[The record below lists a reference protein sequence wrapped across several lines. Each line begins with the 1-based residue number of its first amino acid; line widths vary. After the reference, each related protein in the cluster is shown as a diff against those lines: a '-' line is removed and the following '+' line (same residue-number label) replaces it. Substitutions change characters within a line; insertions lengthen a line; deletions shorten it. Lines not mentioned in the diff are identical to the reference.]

1 MLKLNFFIFG
11 ESKLNKEELE
21 RNVNISVVSKALLS
35 RDVLREAIADLDVF
49 DLDGVVERVTALVQ
63 ERREQEK
70 AAGIEAIKAQMKALG
85 VDLSDLQGNTPAA
98 HKQPR
103 KSSGAPRR
111 STTIEVSYQD
121 TTYTIKSVG
130 RPDPITTSFFESIE
144 FEGKKKEF
152 IERVQQGEFV
162 DKGVEFVRIVEE
174 A

>member
-1 MLKLNFFIFG
+1 M
-11 ESKLNKEELE
+11 NKEELE
-21 RNVNISVVSKALLS
+21 RNVNISTVTKALLS

-70 AAGIEAIKAQMKALG
+70 AAGIEEIKAKMRALG
-85 VDLSDLQGNTPAA
+85 VDLSDLQGNTVAQ
-98 HKQPR
+98 KQPR

-111 STTIEVSYQD
+111 STTIEVSYQNN
-121 TTYTIKSVG
+121 TYTIKSVG
-130 RPDPITTSFFESIE
+130 RPDPTTTTLFESIG

-152 IERVQQGEFV
+152 IERVQKGEFG
-162 DKGVEFVRIVEE
+162 DKGVQFVRMVED

>member
-1 MLKLNFFIFG
+1 MNTQQ
-11 ESKLNKEELE
+11 LE

-35 RDVLREAIADLDVF
+35 RDVLRQALADLDVF
-49 DLDGVVERVTALVQ
+49 DLDGVVERVTSLVQ

-70 AAGIEAIKAQMKALG
+70 AAGIEEIKAKMKALG
-85 VDLSDLQGNTPAA
+85 VDLSDLQGSTPA
-98 HKQPR
+98 HKQSR

-130 RPDPITTSFFESIE
+130 RPDPTTTAFFESIG

-152 IERVQQGEFV
+152 IEGAQKGEFG
-162 DKGVEFVRIVEE
+162 DKGVQFVRTVED

>member
-1 MLKLNFFIFG
+1 MLKLNCFIFG

-21 RNVNISVVSKALLS
+21 RNVNIANVTKALLS

-85 VDLSDLQGNTPAA
+85 VDLSDLQGNTPA

-103 KSSGAPRR
+103 KSSSAPRR

-130 RPDPITTSFFESIE
+130 RPDPTTTAFFESIG

-152 IERVQQGEFV
+152 IEGAQKGEFV
-162 DKGVEFVRIVEE
+162 DKGVEFVRIVED

>member
-1 MLKLNFFIFG
+1 MLKLNCFIFG
-11 ESKLNKEELE
+11 DSKLNKEELE

-85 VDLSDLQGNTPAA
+85 VDLSDLQGNTLV

-162 DKGVEFVRIVEE
+162 DKGVEFVRIVED

>member
-1 MLKLNFFIFG
+1 M
-11 ESKLNKEELE
+11 NKEELE

-85 VDLSDLQGNTPAA
+85 VDLSDLQGNTPAQ
-98 HKQPR
+98 KQPR

>member
-1 MLKLNFFIFG
+1 MFKLNCFIFG
-11 ESKLNKEELE
+11 DSKLNKEELE

-49 DLDGVVERVTALVQ
+49 DLDGVVDRVTALVQ
-63 ERREQEK
+63 ERKEHEK

-103 KSSGAPRR
+103 KSSGSRAKTVEAEIKYNET
-111 STTIEVSYQD
+111 S
-121 TTYTIKSVG
+121 YTIKSAG
-130 RPDPITTSFFESIE
+130 KGDPKTTELFELIG
-144 FEGKKKEF
+144 FKGKKGDF
-152 IERVQQGEFV
+152 IKQAQQGEFV
-162 DKGVEFVRIVEE
+162 DKGVEFVRIVED